1 MDLKSLIL
9 VALCLQAANCE
20 TEERFIVE
28 ISDHVPLENCTQT
41 LLDLQVKNQVSSV
54 FAKYKRQNFKFRFV
68 RYFQLFVFN

>member
-41 LLDLQVKNQVSSV
+41 LLDLQVKNQVSFVKRVRV
-54 FAKYKRQNFKFRFV
+54 FFA
-68 RYFQLFVFN
+68 

>member
-41 LLDLQVKNQVSSV
+41 LLDLQVKNQ
-54 FAKYKRQNFKFRFV
+54 FFFCKI
-68 RYFQLFVFN
+68 